1 MVFLQSGKEKNYD
14 MNWIKTSLILVIL
27 GITFLSLK
35 PPTGGIEIKIND
47 KFGHLLAYCVLV
59 VNAGLLVSKSKWL
72 FVAISTFAFSALL
85 EYLQGFV
92 PGRSVDWRDLVANAG
107 GVIIGTMILLL
118 FKEKILDL
126 LKKLKLASYH

>member
-1 MVFLQSGKEKNYD
+1 

-35 PPTGGIEIKIND
+35 PPAGGIEIKIND
-47 KFGHLLAYCVLV
+47 KFGHLLAYCTLV
-59 VNAGLLVSKSKWL
+59 VNAGLLVSKNKWL
-72 FVAISTFAFSALL
+72 FVAVSAFVFSSLL

-92 PGRSVDWRDLVANAG
+92 PGRSVDWRDLVANVG
-107 GVIIGTMILLL
+107 GVIIGWLALLL

-126 LKKLKLASYH
+126 LRKFKLA

>member
-1 MVFLQSGKEKNYD
+1 

-35 PPTGGIEIKIND
+35 PPAGGIEIKIND

-59 VNAGLLVSKSKWL
+59 VNAGLLVSKNQWM
-72 FVAISTFAFSALL
+72 FVAISAFAFSALL

-92 PGRSVDWRDLVANAG
+92 PGRSVDWKDLVANAG
-107 GVIIGTMILLL
+107 GVIIGVIILLL
-118 FKEKILDL
+118 LKEKILGL
-126 LKKLKLASYH
+126 LRKFKLAQHE